1 MTAPTSAPPDP
12 RARMSPRAWA
22 MLLVLCGAI
31 FLEGTDV
38 AMMSVSLPEIRA
50 DLGMSTSSLSWVMS
64 GYVLGYG
71 GFMLLGGRAAD
82 LLGRRRMFL
91 FWLVVFIA
99 FSGLGG
105 LATESWMLITARF
118 ATGVAAAFMAP
129 AGLSIITTSI
139 PEGAQRDRAV
149 LIYAGTGAGGF
160 SLGLVIGGLLTS
172 IDWRW
177 VFFAPVTLAV
187 LLLAAAIKLIPED
200 DQVKRSRQTFDI
212 GGAFTITTALVLL
225 VYGVVRLEHPGEGT
239 GLTIAAFL
247 GALVLLGL
255 FVAIEH
261 RSASPLIRLGI
272 LRSAALIRANVGAML
287 FGGAFFGFQ
296 FLVVLYLQEL
306 RGWSPLQTSLALL
319 LIATDT
325 VLAPTVTPKLV
336 NRFGNTKVILAGM
349 LLAAGAYALFLPLG
363 MDWTYAMMLPTI
375 IAIGLAFALG
385 YGPLTI
391 AGTEG
396 IREEEQG
403 LASGLFYTSW
413 QVGSALGLS
422 AVTAISVAVIGSNPS
437 PETSLDGIRTG
448 MIVPVA
454 ATILGAVV
462 TAFGLRKRASTTEP
476 EREAKP
482 ELVPVG

>member
-1 MTAPTSAPPDP
+1 MTTPTPAPPGA
-12 RARMSPRAWA
+12 ARMSPRAWA

-31 FLEGTDV
+31 FLEGTDI

-50 DLGMSTSSLSWVMS
+50 DLDMSTGSLSWVMS
-64 GYVLGYG
+64 AYVLGYG

-91 FWLVVFIA
+91 FWLIVFIA

-118 ATGVAAAFMAP
+118 VTGVAAAFMAP

-139 PEGAQRDRAV
+139 PEGAPRDKAV
-149 LIYAGTGAGGF
+149 LIYAGTAAGGF

-172 IDWRW
+172 VDWRW

-187 LLLAAAIKLIPED
+187 LLLVAATKLIPKD
-200 DQVKRSRQTFDI
+200 TDARRTGQTFDLA
-212 GGAFTITTALVLL
+212 GAFTVTGALVLL
-225 VYGVVRLEHPGEGT
+225 VYGVVRLEHAGEGT
-239 GLTIAAFL
+239 VLTLAAFL
-247 GALVLLGL
+247 GALVLLAL
-255 FVAIEH
+255 FVAIER
-261 RSASPLIRLGI
+261 RSASPLVRLGI
-272 LRSAALIRANVGAML
+272 LRSAPLLRANVGAML

-363 MDWTYAMMLPTI
+363 MDWTYAMMLPTVV
-375 IAIGLAFALG
+375 AIGFAFALG

-396 IREEEQG
+396 IRDDEQG

-422 AVTAISVAVIGSNPS
+422 AVTAISVAVIGSSSS
-437 PETSLDGIRTG
+437 PEANLDGIRTA
-448 MIVPVA
+448 MIVPVGA
-454 ATILGAVV
+454 ALLGAVV
-462 TAFGLRKRASTTEP
+462 TAVGLRKRTSKAP
-476 EREAKP
+476 EAREAQP
-482 ELVPVG
+482 ELAAVG